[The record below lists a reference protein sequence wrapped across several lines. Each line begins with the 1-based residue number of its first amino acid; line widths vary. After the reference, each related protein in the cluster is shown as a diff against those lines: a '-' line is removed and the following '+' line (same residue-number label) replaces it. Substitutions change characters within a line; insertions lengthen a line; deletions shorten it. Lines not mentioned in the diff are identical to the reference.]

1 MELIS
6 EVLVTFNDKL
16 EVKGWLVKRD
26 DQDAVMESLL
36 SSIVVIEATKVDNW
50 WNLTFTASEDITIR
64 ELLKLDPNID
74 YKGWCVDIV
83 YSELSSVGYK
93 EQYLGGYFTVK
104 VKENLKKRGVIHKR
118 KTYGNRL

>member
-36 SSIVVIEATKVDNW
+36 NSIIVIEGTKENYW
-50 WNLTFTASEDITIR
+50 WDLTFTASEAITIR

-74 YKGWCVDIV
+74 YKGWCVSIV

-93 EQYLGGYFTVK
+93 EHYSGGYFTVK
-104 VKENLKKRGVIHKR
+104 AKENLRKRGKIHKR
-118 KTYGNRL
+118 KTYGDRL